1 MNDFMTLSS
10 KEIEKLSII
19 EKCLNDQDINMLK
32 KLAVSKGG
40 LMLNHC
46 RRKGWLLLTCGVDAL
61 DENIASEERAYLQK
75 HEQYN
80 QVYLDAIRTSSRFP
94 STMQKEQREYYQKV
108 LCRIIVNI
116 LIENPSFQYFQG
128 FHDVCLTVLLAISE
142 THALAVCDNL
152 AKTAFRSFLEEPL
165 GNAIEKLELILKIVR
180 EIDVE
185 VYEFFET
192 HSSKAEFAVS
202 WILTWYAHV
211 MRDQE
216 QLFRLYD
223 YFLAS
228 DEHMPI
234 YVAAA
239 IVLWRRSEILN
250 PQSDYGRVHQKL
262 CTFPKQFPIEAIIND
277 AQDLYESYPP
287 IIFASAVNRILDFTR
302 SASTA
307 YLART
312 IVCSFNMESF
322 SAVFAV
328 QERHFNY
335 ANLYYQTIITSKS
348 EKNSAIM
355 KEKSR
360 VIQTKSNEVNNF
372 AKQKFSASES
382 KFPLKTMPTTETS
395 ASLKENR

>member
-1 MNDFMTLSS
+1 MLNNYNNLHLNYIYSYLVFSTIGRHHNFEEYFCCVSKMSDFMTLSS
-10 KEIEKLSII
+10 KEMEKLSII
-19 EKCLNDQDINMLK
+19 KKCLNDRDISMLK

-40 LMLNHC
+40 LILNHC

-61 DENIASEERAYLQK
+61 DENIESEERASLQK
-75 HEQYN
+75 HKEYN

-94 STMQKEQREYYQKV
+94 STMQKEQRGYYQQV

-128 FHDVCLTVLLAISE
+128 FHDVCLTVLLAVSE
-142 THALAVCDNL
+142 THALAVCDHL
-152 AKTAFRSFLEEPL
+152 AKTAFRSFLEKPL

-211 MRDQE
+211 IRDHE

-234 YVAAA
+234 YMAAA

-250 PQSDYGRVHQKL
+250 PQSDYGRVHQQL
-262 CTFPKQFPIEAIIND
+262 STFPKHFPIEAVIND

-287 IIFASAVNRILDFTR
+287 IIFASAVNRMLFNINHYTSVFKPFMRLMFG
-302 SASTA
+302 ASFGLYTSSI
-307 YLART
+307 YC
-312 IVCSFNMESF
+312 VF
-322 SAVFAV
+322 SA
-328 QERHFNY
+328 
-335 ANLYYQTIITSKS
+335 
-348 EKNSAIM
+348 
-355 KEKSR
+355 
-360 VIQTKSNEVNNF
+360 NF
-372 AKQKFSASES
+372 RLQF
-382 KFPLKTMPTTETS
+382 
-395 ASLKENR
+395 